1 MHDVIIIGSGPAGLT
16 AAIYTCRA
24 RLDTLVI
31 GGSTW
36 GGQLMLTGRV
46 DNFPGF
52 LDGIMGPELMAK
64 MREQAEKCG
73 AKLVFE
79 DASSVDFSSRPFTVT
94 VGSASYEAK
103 TVIIATGAS
112 AKWLGLPSETRLRG
126 KGVSSCAI
134 CDAPFFRDKKVVVV
148 GGGDTALEEALTL
161 TSYAREV
168 TIVHRRDQF
177 RACKLFQE
185 KISANQKITLAWN
198 SVVEEILGERKV
210 EAVRLKNVQT
220 GEVKTVPA
228 DGVFIAIGHLPETG
242 LFKGQIALDPNGY
255 IVVHDETK
263 TSVEGVFAAGDN
275 HDTKYKQA
283 ITAAGSG
290 CKAALD
296 AQRYL
301 QEHPI

>member
-1 MHDVIIIGSGPAGLT
+1 
-16 AAIYTCRA
+16 
-24 RLDTLVI
+24 
-31 GGSTW
+31 
-36 GGQLMLTGRV
+36 
-46 DNFPGF
+46 
-52 LDGIMGPELMAK
+52 
-64 MREQAEKCG
+64 
-73 AKLVFE
+73 
-79 DASSVDFSSRPFTVT
+79 
-94 VGSASYEAK
+94 
-103 TVIIATGAS
+103 
-112 AKWLGLPSETRLRG
+112 
-126 KGVSSCAI
+126 
-134 CDAPFFRDKKVVVV
+134 
-148 GGGDTALEEALTL
+148 
-161 TSYAREV
+161 
-168 TIVHRRDQF
+168 VHRRDQF

-185 KISANQKITLAWN
+185 KISANQKITLARN

-228 DGVFIAIGHLPETG
+228 DGVFIAIGHIPETA

-301 QEHPI
+301 QEHPS